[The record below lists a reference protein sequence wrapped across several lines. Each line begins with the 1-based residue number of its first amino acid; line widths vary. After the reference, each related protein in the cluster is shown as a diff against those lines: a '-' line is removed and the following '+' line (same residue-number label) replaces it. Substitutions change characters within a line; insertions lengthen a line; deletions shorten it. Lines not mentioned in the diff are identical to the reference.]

1 MIIKLILIYFVIINI
16 ITFALYGID
25 KRRAVK
31 DKWRIPENTLLGAAF
46 IGGSFGAF
54 AGMQLFRHK
63 TKHGMF
69 RILVPAYMIV
79 HIAILFLV
87 IREMV

>member
-1 MIIKLILIYFVIINI
+1 MIIKLILIYLVIINI
-16 ITFALYGID
+16 ITFAMYGID
-25 KRRAVK
+25 KKRAIK
-31 DKWRIPENTLLGAAF
+31 DQWRIPENTLLGAAF

-54 AGMQLFRHK
+54 AGMRVFHHK

-79 HIAILFLV
+79 HIVILVFLAV
-87 IREMV
+87 EMA